1 MSTFGTRLKRLRINM
16 DMTQQDFA
24 EQFNLNKSSI
34 SKYEK
39 DKNLPENQLLLEIA
53 DYFNVSVDYLLC
65 RTNNPTSLNDA
76 KLKEEGSL
84 KTHEQLQQELEMKDL
99 LGLFGYAMVSE
110 EAKREIL
117 DFINFKHD
125 VLLQQYKK
133 NPKPADSRF
142 FY

>member
-24 EQFNLNKSSI
+24 EEFNLNKSSI

-84 KTHEQLQQELEMKDL
+84 KTHEQLKQELEMKDL

-133 NPKPADSRF
+133 ES
-142 FY
+142 

>member
-1 MSTFGTRLKRLRINM
+1 M

-133 NPKPADSRF
+133 ES
-142 FY
+142 

>member
-76 KLKEEGSL
+76 KLKEEGSIE
-84 KTHEQLQQELEMKDL
+84 THEQLKQELEMKDL
-99 LGLFGYAMVSE
+99 LGLFGYAMVSD

-133 NPKPADSRF
+133 ES
-142 FY
+142 

>member
-84 KTHEQLQQELEMKDL
+84 KTHEQLKQELEMKDL

-133 NPKPADSRF
+133 ES
-142 FY
+142 

>member
-125 VLLQQYKK
+125 VLLQQYRKE
-133 NPKPADSRF
+133 S
-142 FY
+142 

>member
-133 NPKPADSRF
+133 ES
-142 FY
+142 